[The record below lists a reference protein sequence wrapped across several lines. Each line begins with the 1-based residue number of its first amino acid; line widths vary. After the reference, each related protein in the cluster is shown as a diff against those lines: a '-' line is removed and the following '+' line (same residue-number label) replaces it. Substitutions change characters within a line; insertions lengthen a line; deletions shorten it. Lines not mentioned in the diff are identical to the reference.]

1 LYKRERLIEAGVGDY
16 SMNNGRVSG
25 NISKRNIKIIIEY
38 DGSRYS
44 GWQRL
49 GKTSVDA
56 VGKSIKKASIQSV
69 IEDSI
74 SKLLEEDIKLIG
86 SGRTDAGVHALGQVA
101 NFYSCTNLPLR
112 EMLIGIN
119 RLLPEDIAVVDIK
132 EVDLNFHSR
141 YSAKAKTYEYR
152 IYMGET
158 QSVFLRKYTYHEPNR
173 LNIEHMKK
181 AASYLV
187 GTHDFKGF
195 STDRRDGKST
205 IRTIEDIYFHVNG
218 NGNVLSIGITGN
230 GFLYNMV
237 RIIIGTLIEIGEGNR
252 GTDDML
258 EILTSKKRQKAGI
271 TVSGH
276 GLFLYQVYYE

>member
-25 NISKRNIKIIIEY
+25 NISKRNMKIIIEY

-56 VGKSIKKASIQSV
+56 VGKSIK
-69 IEDSI
+69 
-74 SKLLEEDIKLIG
+74 
-86 SGRTDAGVHALGQVA
+86 
-101 NFYSCTNLPLR
+101 N
-112 EMLIGIN
+112 
-119 RLLPEDIAVVDIK
+119 
-132 EVDLNFHSR
+132 
-141 YSAKAKTYEYR
+141 SAKAKTYEYR

>member
-1 LYKRERLIEAGVGDY
+1 MLNEASVGVY
-16 SMNNGRVSG
+16 SMNNGRDFG

-38 DGSRYS
+38 DGSGYS

-49 GKTSVDA
+49 GKTAVDA
-56 VGKSIKKASIQSV
+56 ASKSIKKSSIQSV
-69 IEDSI
+69 LEDNLSR
-74 SKLLEEDIKLIG
+74 LLDEDIKLIG
-86 SGRTDAGVHALGQVA
+86 SGRTDASVHALGQVA
-101 NFYSCTNLPLR
+101 NFYSYTKLPLR
-112 EMLIGIN
+112 ELLVGIN
-119 RLLPEDIAVVDIK
+119 RLLPEDIAVLDIE
-132 EVDLNFHSR
+132 EVDLKFHSR

-158 QSVFLRKYTYHEPNR
+158 QSVFLRKYTYHEHNE
-173 LNIEHMKK
+173 LNIEDMKK

-187 GTHDFKGF
+187 GTHDFKSF
-195 STDRRDGKST
+195 STERKDGKST
-205 IRTIEDIYFHVNG
+205 VRTIEDIYFHI

-258 EILTSKKRQKAGI
+258 DILKSKDRQKAGI

-276 GLFLYQVYYE
+276 GLFLYQVWYG

>member
-1 LYKRERLIEAGVGDY
+1 
-16 SMNNGRVSG
+16 MNNGRVFG
-25 NISKRNIKIIIEY
+25 DISKRNIKIIIKY

-49 GKTSVDA
+49 GKTDVDA
-56 VGKSIKKASIQSV
+56 VSKSVKKTSIQAV
-69 IEDSI
+69 LEDSL
-74 SKLLEEDIKLIG
+74 SKLLEEDIQLIG

-101 NFYSCTNLPLR
+101 NFYSSTKLPLSKI
-112 EMLIGIN
+112 LIDIN

-132 EVDLNFHSR
+132 DVDLDFHSR

-173 LNIEHMKK
+173 LNIEHMRK

-195 STDRRDGKST
+195 STDRKDGKST
-205 IRTIEDIYFHVNG
+205 VRTIEDIYFHINE
-218 NGNVLSIGITGN
+218 NVLSIGITGN

-237 RIIIGTLIEIGEGNR
+237 RIIIGTLIEVGEGKR
-252 GTDDML
+252 GSDDML
-258 EILTSKKRQKAGI
+258 NILRSKDRQKAGI

-276 GLFLYQVYYE
+276 GLFLYQVSYE